1 MKKFGFD
8 GDDNTLTS
16 QEAREAYMEG
26 IHVGFAR
33 RICTGESM
41 KRMYSKEFKVKACE
55 LVIKDNIAV
64 AVVAEKFGIHHVMLH
79 RWVSEY
85 RELGDEAFVGK
96 GHQRP
101 ADAEL
106 RKLRKE
112 NERLKMENEI
122 LKKAAAYFAKD
133 PGNG

>member
-1 MKKFGFD
+1 
-8 GDDNTLTS
+8 
-16 QEAREAYMEG
+16 
-26 IHVGFAR
+26 
-33 RICTGESM
+33 M
-41 KRMYSKEFKVKACE
+41 KRTYSKEFKIKACE
-55 LVIKDNIAV
+55 LVTKDNIAV

-85 RELGDEAFVGK
+85 RELGEEAFVGK
-96 GHQRP
+96 GHQNP

-122 LKKAAAYFAKD
+122 LKKAAAYFAKHPAD
-133 PGNG
+133 GSSSPKRN